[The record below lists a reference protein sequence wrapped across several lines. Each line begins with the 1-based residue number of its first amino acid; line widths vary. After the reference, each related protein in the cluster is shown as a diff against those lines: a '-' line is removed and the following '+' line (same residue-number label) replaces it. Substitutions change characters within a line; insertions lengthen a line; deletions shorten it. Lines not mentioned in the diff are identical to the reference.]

1 MHKEDVAITNMY
13 ATKTRVSKIHEE
25 NPIKLKEE
33 IDNSKIIV
41 GDVHTSLSM
50 IDKTIKQKNARLV

>member
-1 MHKEDVAITNMY
+1 MY

-25 NPIKLKEE
+25 KLIKLKEE

-41 GDVHTSLSM
+41 GDLRTSLST